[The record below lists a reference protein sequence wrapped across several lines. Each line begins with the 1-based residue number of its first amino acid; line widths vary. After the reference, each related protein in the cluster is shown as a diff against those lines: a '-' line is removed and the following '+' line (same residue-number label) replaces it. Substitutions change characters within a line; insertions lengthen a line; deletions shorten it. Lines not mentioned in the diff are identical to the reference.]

1 MSDHP
6 AADRGLDPS
15 RDPRG
20 SDRPVAPPKP
30 ARRSPSEHRP
40 SPARGGDAERR
51 PVGGRTPARW
61 EPEGLSPG
69 FHPRSVTPGIE
80 TQTAPPDPETPPE
93 KPTPLPPPGVH
104 VRLDWMRLVG
114 SENAF
119 CALNEILQ
127 RAFGDPTSESTG
139 ARWFRSGT
147 NWHPG
152 VTLSHGHKAGI
163 LQLDVRG
170 ERLTV
175 MGTDA
180 AIALME
186 QIYNLK
192 GFWATRLD
200 AAIDFVGQDV
210 DLHRHAAES
219 CRRGELCRIRRYA
232 DDSEYTSN
240 NEPTRL
246 LLKLGKRESPICGR
260 IYDKGLETKSA
271 PPGVWERL
279 EIEYKVDRARTLA
292 LRLLECPDEWPRIL
306 QEAVLGSID
315 FRVNNGR
322 SELDRRPRTD
332 WWSAIVADTHCHP
345 IPPTPGDSG
354 FESWWEWGR
363 TSFAARFLQMAQ
375 ILQVN
380 PADLFRLFILDLCPS
395 DTESPATVD
404 LRSNLGTGRYPKSIR
419 KIPAFRSLST
429 AKNAVSP

>member
-1 MSDHP
+1 MPDFPP
-6 AADRGLDPS
+6 ARSGQGPG
-15 RDPRG
+15 REPRG
-20 SDRPVAPPKP
+20 SDRPGSPPKP
-30 ARRSPSEHRP
+30 ARRSPSEPRP
-40 SPARGGDAERR
+40 SQEDGGEAERR
-51 PVGGRTPARW
+51 PVGGRHPARW

-114 SENAF
+114 SEDAF
-119 CALNEILQ
+119 CALSEILH
-127 RAFGDPTSESTG
+127 RAFGDPTSESSG

-186 QIYNLK
+186 EVYNLK

-200 AAIDFVGQDV
+200 AAIDFVGQDLG
-210 DLHRHAAES
+210 LHRNAVDS
-219 CRRGELCRIRRYA
+219 CNRGELCRMRRFA

-240 NEPTRL
+240 NEATRL
-246 LLKLGKRESPICGR
+246 LLKFGKRESPICGR

-271 PPGVWERL
+271 PQGVWERL
-279 EIEYKVDRARTLA
+279 EIEYKHDRARTLA
-292 LRLLECPDEWPRIL
+292 LRLLECPDEWPRTL
-306 QEAVLGSID
+306 QEAVFASLD

-322 SELDRRPRTD
+322 SELDRRPRAD
-332 WWSAIVADTHCHP
+332 WWAAIIADTHCNP
-345 IPPTPGDSG
+345 IAPIPGDSS
-354 FESWWEWGR
+354 FDSWWEWGR

-375 ILQVN
+375 ILQVP
-380 PADLFRLFILDLCPS
+380 PADLFPLFIQDLCAS

-404 LRSNLGTGRYPKSIR
+404 LRSLVVTGRYPHSLR
-419 KIPAFRSLST
+419 RIPALQLRST
-429 AKNAVSP
+429 

>member
-1 MSDHP
+1 
-6 AADRGLDPS
+6 
-15 RDPRG
+15 
-20 SDRPVAPPKP
+20 
-30 ARRSPSEHRP
+30 
-40 SPARGGDAERR
+40 
-51 PVGGRTPARW
+51 
-61 EPEGLSPG
+61 
-69 FHPRSVTPGIE
+69 
-80 TQTAPPDPETPPE
+80 
-93 KPTPLPPPGVH
+93 
-104 VRLDWMRLVG
+104 MRLVG
-114 SENAF
+114 SEDAF
-119 CALNEILQ
+119 CAFSEILH

-170 ERLTV
+170 ERLTI

-180 AIALME
+180 AIALMDE
-186 QIYNLK
+186 IYRLN
-192 GFWATRLD
+192 GIWATRLD

-210 DLHRHAAES
+210 DLHRHAADS

-279 EIEYKVDRARTLA
+279 EIEYKDDRARTLA

-332 WWSAIVADTHCHP
+332 WWSAIVDSIHCNP
-345 IPPTPGDSG
+345 IAPTPCESS
-354 FESWWEWGR
+354 FESWWEWAR
-363 TSFAARFLQMAQ
+363 TSFARRFLQFADMLEIRPTELLALL
-375 ILQVN
+375 IRDLP
-380 PADLFRLFILDLCPS
+380 PAD
-395 DTESPATVD
+395 TQSPATVD
-404 LRSNLGTGRYPKSIR
+404 LRSRLQSGERL
-419 KIPAFRSLST
+419 FL
-429 AKNAVSP
+429 

>member
-1 MSDHP
+1 MSDLP
-6 AADRGLDPS
+6 SAGPGLDPDRES
-15 RDPRG
+15 RG

-30 ARRSPSEHRP
+30 ACRSPSEHRP
-40 SPARGGDAERR
+40 LPASGGDAERR
-51 PVGGRTPARW
+51 PVGGRHPACR
-61 EPEGLSPG
+61 EPEELSPG

-80 TQTAPPDPETPPE
+80 TQTAPPNPETPPE

-119 CALNEILQ
+119 CALSEILH
-127 RAFGDPTSESTG
+127 RAFGDPTSESIG

-170 ERLTV
+170 ERLTT

-180 AIALME
+180 ALALME
-186 QIYNLK
+186 EIYNLK

-200 AAIDFVGQDV
+200 AAIDFVAQDV
-210 DLHRHAAES
+210 HLHRHAADS

-246 LLKLGKRESPICGR
+246 LLKLGKRESPVCGR

-279 EIEYKVDRARTLA
+279 EIEYKDDRARTLA

-306 QEAVLGSID
+306 QEAVFGSLD

-322 SELDRRPRTD
+322 SELDRRPRAE
-332 WWSAIVADTHCHP
+332 WWSEIVKQTQCCPIAPTHRL
-345 IPPTPGDSG
+345 SG
-354 FESWWEWGR
+354 FETWWSWAQ
-363 TSFAARFLQMAQ
+363 TSFVPRLLQISI
-375 ILQVN
+375 ILSIKPDQLLSLLIEGVE
-380 PADLFRLFILDLCPS
+380 PATS
-395 DTESPATVD
+395 NSPATVD
-404 LRSNLGTGRYPKSIR
+404 LRAMQSKHPT
-419 KIPAFRSLST
+419 
-429 AKNAVSP
+429 